1 MSASDEDD
9 EGGSRYRLGALVSTL
24 SFGVGDVLLNG
35 ADVLLSLSD
44 SILPIASIL
53 VGRFGEAVGIDQELA
68 LWFLILVGSL
78 FIANQILRIVDR
90 LRAKT

>member
-1 MSASDEDD
+1 MSDEDD
-9 EGGSRYRLGALVSTL
+9 KGRSRLRLGAVASSL

-44 SILPIASIL
+44 SLLPIASIL
-53 VGRFGEAVGIDQELA
+53 VGRFGEAVGIDQDLA

-78 FIANQILRIVDR
+78 FIVHQLTVVWDR
-90 LRAKT
+90 YQSNA